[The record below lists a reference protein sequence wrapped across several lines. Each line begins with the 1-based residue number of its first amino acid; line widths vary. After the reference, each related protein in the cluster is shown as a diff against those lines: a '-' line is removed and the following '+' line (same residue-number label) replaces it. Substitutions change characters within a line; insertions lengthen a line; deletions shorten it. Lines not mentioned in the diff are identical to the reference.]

1 MHPFTPGNVNFKKR
15 KESII
20 LSKLTVKRKK
30 KKNCNFII
38 NKVEVFLRT
47 KKKKKKHTQIFL

>member
-15 KESII
+15 KESIT

-30 KKNCNFII
+30 KK
-38 NKVEVFLRT
+38 
-47 KKKKKKHTQIFL
+47 KKELQFYYK